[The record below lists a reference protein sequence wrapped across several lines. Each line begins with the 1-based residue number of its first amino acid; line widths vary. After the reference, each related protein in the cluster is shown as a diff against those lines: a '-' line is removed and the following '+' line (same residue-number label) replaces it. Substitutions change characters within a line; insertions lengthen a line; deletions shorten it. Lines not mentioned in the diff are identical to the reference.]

1 MDYDHLR
8 ALGPLGLANRFRR
21 IAERLT
27 AQSRHAHRIAEVEFE
42 PRWFP
47 LFSFLLDAGSATVG
61 EASKALTVSHVAVS
75 RMAGQMAEAG
85 LVERKD
91 DPGDGRTTRLELTP
105 LAARVSLELDEVWD
119 TLSDRWGA
127 LIEATGHDL
136 LAVLDA
142 VEAAAIPGGPE
153 PQVSPR

>member
-27 AQSRHAHRIAEVEFE
+27 AQARSAHREADVDFE

-47 LFSFLLDAGSATVG
+47 LFSLLLDAGGTTVG
-61 EASKALTVSHVAVS
+61 EAARALEISHVAVS
-75 RMAGQMAEAG
+75 RTASQMSGAG
-85 LVERKD
+85 LIERRD
-91 DPGDGRTTRLELTP
+91 DPDDGRATRLVLTP
-105 LAARVSLELDEVWD
+105 LGSRVALELDEVWD
-119 TLSDRWGA
+119 DLNRRWGG

-142 VEAAAIPGGPE
+142 VESAAT
-153 PQVSPR
+153 